1 MDSYFEKLK
10 KELYIKA
17 DKIVNSSVMFK
28 ALRAGEKF
36 QIDIPKDFEEE
47 FFKLIDKVNER
58 LKI

>member
-17 DKIVNSSVMFK
+17 DKIVNSSAMFK

-36 QIDIPKDFEEE
+36 DD
-47 FFKLIDKVNER
+47 R
-58 LKI
+58 YS